1 MQNLLDK
8 EKVIQMI
15 TSLLPDAVPGVDFEI
30 VITAEGRAEI
40 TAWNE
45 NKLGV
50 FPGLAKLREIYLPYA
65 KKRREK
71 MPSFDDSDPLPYM
84 AEPKESARRMVQLD
98 KLPVIDVTTMGG
110 TTFIRRK

>member
-1 MQNLLDK
+1 MQNSIDK
-8 EKVIQMI
+8 DKIARMI
-15 TSLLPDAVPGVDFEI
+15 TFLLPDAIPGVDFDV
-30 VITAEGRAEI
+30 VITADGHAEI
-40 TAWNE
+40 TSWNE
-45 NKLGV
+45 NKLGA

-84 AEPKESARRMVQLD
+84 AESPETARRMIQLD